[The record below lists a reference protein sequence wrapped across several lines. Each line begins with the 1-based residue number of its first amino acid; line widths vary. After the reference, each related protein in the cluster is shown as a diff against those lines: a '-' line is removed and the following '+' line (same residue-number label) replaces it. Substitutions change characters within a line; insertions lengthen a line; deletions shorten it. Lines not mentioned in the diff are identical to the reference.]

1 MPSTR
6 TVLGAVSSL
15 GTLAGV
21 VHLLAPEWLLRTAR
35 VAYDR
40 TLAVDFEPRENAT
53 RRVRL
58 VGVLLLAVAA
68 LAALVRRSR

>member
-1 MPSTR
+1 MPSTSA
-6 TVLGAVSSL
+6 VLRAVSL
-15 GTLAGV
+15 FGALAGI

-40 TLAVDFEPRENAT
+40 TLAVDFEPRANAT

-58 VGVLLLAVAA
+58 VGVGFLVAA
-68 LAALVRRSR
+68 LLTALLWRRW

>member
-1 MPSTR
+1 MPSTDTIFG
-6 TVLGAVSSL
+6 TVSLLGA
-15 GTLAGV
+15 LAGAL
-21 VHLLAPEWLLRTAR
+21 HLLAPEWLLRTAG

-40 TLAVDFEPRENAT
+40 TLAVDFEPRENAA

-68 LAALVRRSR
+68 LAVLARRSR